1 MPSRDPHQEVEMNQK
16 DEAREPQASAEQD
29 ETVVEQNDATV
40 ADDATPEAHE
50 DVATGDAVAT
60 DEADGTAG
68 DGEPE
73 SRAEDADAGDGADLA
88 EAELGVV
95 DRDPV
100 FDRLVAADPAA
111 DADLRLGV
119 LRAKVDV
126 ARSVHTAGVG
136 TVEVPLVGAPGDEL
150 AARRE
155 RRRRPWLVAAAVA
168 GVVAIGGAGY
178 GAGTAGILA
187 GGGGAASDG
196 DAASTVLDA
205 PLGEEDTGELG
216 GAEPA
221 IPAPGVGEGDG
232 GGGDDAAASSEAIR
246 GGVGGVADSTY
257 PTWFEGRAV
266 FRASGLS
273 TERGTAEAYALD
285 AREVATKESA
295 RRLAEALGVKGEPH
309 WNYGAWMVGSEDGQ
323 GPTVWLSA
331 DGSAYFSYNDPRVD
345 PWRCEVASGPAEG
358 GGDSGSDGGDV
369 DTMPEMCV
377 TPAPTTLSGDDARKA
392 LRDVMTR
399 IGLDVDAYEI
409 QVQPSSSDEPM
420 RWATAYQIVDGKRTG
435 VQFSASVAD
444 KGVAWV
450 DGALAQPISIGEY
463 PVISPT
469 EAVERLGDPRF
480 SGSSWP
486 IAYAEEQ
493 SPLDDP
499 VDPGQEGP
507 RAPPAPP
514 SPGSSISWP
523 VSEVVITEAR
533 LALSQHH
540 QRDGSVL
547 ILPTYELSDAQG
559 NAWSVI
565 AVADEKIDF
574 SAPER

>member
-1 MPSRDPHQEVEMNQK
+1 MNHK
-16 DEAREPQASAEQD
+16 DEDEAREPQAAVEQD
-29 ETVVEQNDATV
+29 ETVVEHDDVAV
-40 ADDATPEAHE
+40 ADDASPETQEHGEA
-50 DVATGDAVAT
+50 GDAVETQSA
-60 DEADGTAG
+60 DETAG

-73 SRAEDADAGDGADLA
+73 SRAEDADAGGTEEA
-88 EAELGVV
+88 EAGVG

-100 FDRLVAADPAA
+100 FERIVTADPAA

-119 LRAKVDV
+119 LRAKVDA
-126 ARSVHTAGVG
+126 ARSEHTAEVG
-136 TVEVPLVGAPGDEL
+136 TIEVAVVGAPGDEL

-187 GGGGAASDG
+187 GGAGGGAETSDVTTL
-196 DAASTVLDA
+196 S
-205 PLGEEDTGELG
+205 EEDDSSGELS

-221 IPAPGVGEGDG
+221 IPLPGIGEGDG
-232 GGGDDAAASSEAIR
+232 GGGDDAAASSEAAR
-246 GGVGGVADSTY
+246 GGAGGSADMSY

-285 AREVATKESA
+285 AREVATRESA
-295 RRLAEALGVKGEPH
+295 RRLAEALGVKGDPR
-309 WNYGAWMVGSEDGQ
+309 WNYGAWMVGSEDGKS
-323 GPTVWLSA
+323 PTVWLSA

-345 PWRCEVASGPAEG
+345 PWRCEVLSEETAEG
-358 GGDSGSDGGDV
+358 EGDGGGV
-369 DTMPEMCV
+369 DSMPESCQ
-377 TPAPTTLSGDDARKA
+377 TPSATTLSGDEARKA

-409 QVQPSSSDEPM
+409 EVQPTHSDEPM
-420 RWATAYQIVDGKRTG
+420 RWATAYQVVDGKRTG

-450 DGALAQPISIGEY
+450 DGALAQPVSIGDY

-469 EAVERLGDPRF
+469 EAVDRLGDPRF

-493 SPLDDP
+493 SPIEEQ
-499 VDPGQEGP
+499 VDPAP
-507 RAPPAPP
+507 DKPTAPPAPP
-514 SPGSSISWP
+514 EPGSAISWP

-540 QRDGSVL
+540 QRDGTVM
-547 ILPTYELSDAQG
+547 ILPTYELSDAKG

-565 AVADEKIDF
+565 AVAEEKMDF
-574 SAPER
+574 SVPER